1 MEQGSYCAPAE
12 HVKREGHV
20 MWAVEGKE
28 KEAGSVKKPSAPTH
42 HESAYLSLSVKET
55 INVLRVGICSL
66 DSVTCKEL
74 LPLNTK
80 EIHIALLI
88 FCKACVF

>member
-1 MEQGSYCAPAE
+1 M
-12 HVKREGHV
+12 
-20 MWAVEGKE
+20 
-28 KEAGSVKKPSAPTH
+28 KKPSAPTH
-42 HESAYLSLSVKET
+42 RESTYQGLSVKET

-66 DSVTCKEL
+66 DSVTYKEL

-80 EIHIALLI
+80 EIHIELHI

>member
-20 MWAVEGKE
+20 MWAVEVKE

-42 HESAYLSLSVKET
+42 HESAYLGLSVKET
-55 INVLRVGICSL
+55 INVLRVGICLL

-80 EIHIALLI
+80 EIHIELHIL
-88 FCKACVF
+88 CQACAF